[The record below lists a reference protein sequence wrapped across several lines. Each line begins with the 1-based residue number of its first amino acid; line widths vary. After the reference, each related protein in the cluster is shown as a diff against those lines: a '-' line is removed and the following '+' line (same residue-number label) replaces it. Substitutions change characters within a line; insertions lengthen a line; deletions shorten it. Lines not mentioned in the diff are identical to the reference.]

1 MNGDADWQ
9 KEMDAQAERNAR
21 KAQEAAE
28 DIVERMR
35 ALQIALALMGRAE
48 DARLV
53 GQALEPMKEVAG
65 VQRMA
70 AFDADAG
77 LECFCLL
84 NEARDLLAEALDRMH
99 EHELPGRGRAAG
111 AMDEAGY
118 AIAALEALLRQRG
131 AL

>member
-65 VQRMA
+65 VQ
-70 AFDADAG
+70 
-77 LECFCLL
+77 
-84 NEARDLLAEALDRMH
+84 
-99 EHELPGRGRAAG
+99 
-111 AMDEAGY
+111 
-118 AIAALEALLRQRG
+118 
-131 AL
+131 

>member
-1 MNGDADWQ
+1 MREVRRPQERKYMSGNADWQ

-28 DIVERMR
+28 DVVERMR

-65 VQRMA
+65 VQ
-70 AFDADAG
+70 
-77 LECFCLL
+77 
-84 NEARDLLAEALDRMH
+84 
-99 EHELPGRGRAAG
+99 
-111 AMDEAGY
+111 
-118 AIAALEALLRQRG
+118 
-131 AL
+131 

>member
-1 MNGDADWQ
+1 MSGNADWQ

-28 DIVERMR
+28 DVVERMR

-65 VQRMA
+65 VQ
-70 AFDADAG
+70 
-77 LECFCLL
+77 
-84 NEARDLLAEALDRMH
+84 
-99 EHELPGRGRAAG
+99 
-111 AMDEAGY
+111 
-118 AIAALEALLRQRG
+118 
-131 AL
+131 